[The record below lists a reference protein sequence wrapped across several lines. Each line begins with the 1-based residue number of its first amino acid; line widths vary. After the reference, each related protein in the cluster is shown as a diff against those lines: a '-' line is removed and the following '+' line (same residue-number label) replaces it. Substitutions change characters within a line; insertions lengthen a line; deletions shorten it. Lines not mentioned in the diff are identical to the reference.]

1 MSKFRKILK
10 TGWKH
15 HKPHHNKKVADIS
28 TSFWKK
34 SKKCAKNRFCFK
46 IAFFMQVLF
55 VLLLLLKCCLS
66 KSSYSGLHFG
76 YPELAFGMLLPIYF
90 SFFYTTSTWKFIL
103 VWSHVPVRGAVPSNA
118 KWPSSHLQKFPLI
131 RGINCNF
138 SNYVL
143 ASPADP
149 HYIYG
154 VHNLLVLIW
163 MFMSQ
168 KSHFW

>member
-1 MSKFRKILK
+1 MC
-10 TGWKH
+10 
-15 HKPHHNKKVADIS
+15 
-28 TSFWKK
+28 KK
-34 SKKCAKNRFCFK
+34 SILPQNCLFYANVVCVAFVAKTMFIKKFIFK
-46 IAFFMQVLF
+46 PTFW
-55 VLLLLLKCCLS
+55 
-66 KSSYSGLHFG
+66 
-76 YPELAFGMLLPIYF
+76 LPRASVWDVSICF
-90 SFFYTTSTWKFIL
+90 SFFVRRLLENSFYF
-103 VWSHVPVRGAVPSNA
+103 WSHVPVRGAVPSNA
-118 KWPSSHLQKFPLI
+118 KWPSSHLQKFLLI